1 MSSADAFGPATPE
14 ARRGLWERLPGGLRP
29 RPREPRE
36 TRWQRPL
43 ELALLIVV
51 GLVLTI
57 ATLNDVAIQ
66 VGKDNRFSADVRT
79 WRAHTGHDYK
89 NITTESGEENGHGT
103 RDIACANTS
112 AGPPDGRT
120 QLCLV
125 LTGPVHHSLRTID
138 GGYYIPAYFPNK
150 AAHRYGCFGT
160 AVGEG
165 LCQAP

>member
-1 MSSADAFGPATPE
+1 M
-14 ARRGLWERLPGGLRP
+14 RP

-79 WRAHTGHDYK
+79 WRATPATTTM
-89 NITTESGEENGHGT
+89 NITTESGEETATEPVASPAPT
-103 RDIACANTS
+103 RA
-112 AGPPDGRT
+112 PDHPTART

-125 LTGPVHHSLRTID
+125 LTGPVPPFPADDR